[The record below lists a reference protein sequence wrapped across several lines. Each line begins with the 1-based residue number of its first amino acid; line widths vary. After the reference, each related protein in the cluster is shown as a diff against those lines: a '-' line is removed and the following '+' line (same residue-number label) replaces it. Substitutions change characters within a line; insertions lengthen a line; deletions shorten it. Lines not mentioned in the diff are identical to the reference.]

1 LGIELQEKPESI
13 ARGGQGKRFSLL
25 TDEQRAIVDALVS
38 DLRANDATSEEIH
51 RAVKGQLSDLGVE
64 LPERPEGKGARVGF
78 ATGKRSGVREG
89 TSESTVR
96 RRVANRM
103 DSKSIETMMM
113 QTQGKGIRY

>member
-38 DLRANDATSEEIH
+38 DLRPNDATPEEIH
-51 RAVKGQLSDLGVE
+51 RAVEDQLSDLVVE
-64 LPERPEGKGARVGF
+64 LPERPEGKDERAGF
-78 ATGKRSGVREG
+78 GTGKCSKVGEG

-96 RRVANRM
+96 RRAATRM

-113 QTQGKGIRY
+113 QT